1 VGHAVALDAAWNF
14 GERGAKLRK
23 LFLPVFCLMLLLSPL
38 PVWSAPA
45 GKAVLILSGVQ
56 FGLPTS
62 DIIVGG
68 AVAALQ
74 EKGFSV
80 NNIYVEYLDLIRKG
94 DPGQREA
101 LAALLRRK
109 MENIDVGL
117 VIVANKYALNFL
129 AEEGHELLPQD
140 VPVLTSLV
148 NDPSAAW
155 KGPHPPI
162 IDVIALPDIQRTIRY
177 GLELFPG
184 TRSLVAVGYFGDER
198 DPMYPRAVE
207 ALSEMSVALEVE
219 DAADLTHEEMLER
232 LGNLPSDALVLMGSY
247 FNDRTGRSFVP
258 VEVAAEIG
266 KRANRPVL
274 ALYDTQIS
282 RGLTGGAAILTPVA
296 GRRVGEIAAE
306 YLLGKAAVGSGVTQ
320 KALPARPLF
329 DWVQLKRWGGDP
341 SRLPAETVFLNRPR
355 SLWSDYREAVIV
367 GGVAMALLSAL
378 VVALAVVNRRR
389 KLVERALVEHQ
400 RGLEVKVDERT
411 AQLADAMHRAEV
423 ANDAKSS
430 FLANM
435 SHEIRTPMNA
445 IIGMSHLALN
455 ADPSPRVREYL
466 SKIQASSKLLLG
478 IISDIL
484 DLSKIEAGKMVA
496 ERIEFNL
503 EQMLSGVTAL
513 IAERAAAKG
522 LELILRVD
530 PELPPDLVGDPL
542 RIGQILIN
550 YATNAVKFTEKGQIT
565 IDVGCESSRGC
576 ETGRGL
582 EPGSALEPGSGLEPG
597 GAVAKDPGLVLRFAV
612 KDTGIGLTADQ
623 IGRLFSSFEQA
634 DSSTTRQYGGTGLG
648 LSISKKLA
656 VLMGGDV
663 GVESVPGEGS
673 TFWFTVRVDLATPRQ
688 SRHLPDPDLRGCK
701 VLVVDDNADA
711 RTVISGMLAHMG
723 FQTVTASSGM
733 QALSVLSTAAERE
746 DPFDAVLIDWQMP
759 VMDGIETVRRISNLG
774 LESVRKIA
782 MVTAYGREDLTKS
795 AAEAGIRDVI
805 VKPVNESMLFDSLM
819 RIVRGACREREA
831 GNVAETEGVKPDG
844 AEAASMPKAQGTTEP
859 HSIGAASAADSALC
873 AGRSIL
879 LVEDNEINREVAM
892 EMLGSEGIAVEVAEN
907 GRIAVEKVASRRY
920 DLVLMDLQMPVMD
933 GFAATRE
940 IRKLPGK
947 QDLPIVAMTANA
959 MQQDRA
965 ECLAAGMNGYLSKP
979 IEPERFWAVLRE
991 NLSKKDSGN
1000 VDTKKDG
1007 QSGAA
1012 GGSGSGFWAAGGS
1025 AGAGQAGTGRNEVF
1039 LPDAIEGLDMADGL
1053 GRILGNKKLYA
1064 SLLRKF
1070 VNGFSGTVDQLRAA
1084 LAAGDWE
1091 TATRHAHT
1099 VKGSGAMLGATRL
1112 PAVALALETALR
1124 NHEGPELLE
1133 PRIAEFDACLSD
1145 LMLAILQGLGP
1156 SSQG

>member
-1 VGHAVALDAAWNF
+1 MM
-14 GERGAKLRK
+14 
-23 LFLPVFCLMLLLSPL
+23 MLLLPL
-38 PVWSAPA
+38 PAWSEAAAGPA

-62 DIIVGG
+62 DIVVGG

-74 EKGFSV
+74 DKGFSV

-94 DPGQREA
+94 DPVQREA

-117 VIVANKYALNFL
+117 VIVANKYVLNFL
-129 AEEGHELLPQD
+129 AEEGHELLPPET
-140 VPVLTSLV
+140 PVLTALV
-148 NDPSAAW
+148 NDPAAAW
-155 KGPHPPI
+155 KGAHPPI
-162 IDVIALPDIQRTIRY
+162 IDVIALPDIQRTIHH
-177 GLELFPG
+177 GLDLFPG

-198 DPMYPRAVE
+198 DPMYPRVVE
-207 ALSEMSVALEVE
+207 ALSGMPVALEVE

-232 LGNLPSDALVLMGSY
+232 LGSLPSDALVLMGSY

-306 YLLGKAAVGSGVTQ
+306 YLLGRDAVGAGVTQ
-320 KALPARPLF
+320 KALPVQPLF

-378 VVALAVVNRRR
+378 VVALAIVNRRR

-400 RGLEVKVDERT
+400 RGLEVKVEERT
-411 AQLADAMHRAEV
+411 SQLADAMHRAEV

-513 IAERAAAKG
+513 IAERAATKG

-576 ETGRGL
+576 ETG
-582 EPGSALEPGSGLEPG
+582 SSLEPGSGREPG
-597 GAVAKDPGLVLRFAV
+597 GAAAKDPGLVLRFSV
-612 KDTGIGLTADQ
+612 TDTGIGLTADQ

-648 LSISKKLA
+648 LSISKRLA

-711 RTVISGMLAHMG
+711 RTVISGMLSHMG

-759 VMDGIETVRRISNLG
+759 VMDGIETVRRIRDLG

-782 MVTAYGREDLTKS
+782 MITAYGREDLTKS

-819 RIVRGACREREA
+819 RIVRGACGEREA
-831 GNVAETEGVKPDG
+831 GATAGAGVVGFDG
-844 AEAASMPKAQGTTEP
+844 AEHGGADYGGAEADSTLAMPLPKAPGTSGQ
-859 HSIGAASAADSALC
+859 HSIRAALSADSSLL

-892 EMLGSEGIAVEVAEN
+892 EMLGSEGIGVDVAEN

-940 IRKLPGK
+940 IRKLPGM

-1000 VDTKKDG
+1000 VDMKKDG
-1007 QSGAA
+1007 QGGAV
-1012 GGSGSGFWAAGGS
+1012 GGSGSGFWA
-1025 AGAGQAGTGRNEVF
+1025 GAGQTGSGRNEVF
-1039 LPDAIEGLDMADGL
+1039 LPEAIEGLDMADGL

-1070 VNGFSGTVDQLRAA
+1070 VSGFSGTVDQLRAA

-1156 SSQG
+1156 GAQG

>member
-1 VGHAVALDAAWNF
+1 
-14 GERGAKLRK
+14 
-23 LFLPVFCLMLLLSPL
+23 
-38 PVWSAPA
+38 
-45 GKAVLILSGVQ
+45 
-56 FGLPTS
+56 
-62 DIIVGG
+62 
-68 AVAALQ
+68 
-74 EKGFSV
+74 
-80 NNIYVEYLDLIRKG
+80 
-94 DPGQREA
+94 
-101 LAALLRRK
+101 
-109 MENIDVGL
+109 MENVDVGL

-129 AEEGHELLPQD
+129 AEEGQGLLPPG

-148 NDPSAAW
+148 NDPSAVW
-155 KGPHPPI
+155 KGAPPPI

-198 DPMYPRAVE
+198 DPMYPRVLE
-207 ALSEMSVALEVE
+207 ALSEMSVALKVE
-219 DAADLTHEEMLER
+219 DAAALTHEEMLER

-247 FNDRTGRSFVP
+247 FKDSTGRSFVP

-282 RGLTGGAAILTPVA
+282 RGLTGGAAILTTDA
-296 GRRVGEIAAE
+296 GRLVGEIAAE

-341 SRLPAETVFLNRPR
+341 SRLPEETVFLNRPR

-378 VVALAVVNRRR
+378 VVALAIVNRRR

-400 RGLEVKVDERT
+400 RGLEVKVEERT
-411 AQLADAMHRAEV
+411 AQLADAMHRAED
-423 ANDAKSS
+423 ANVAKSS

-445 IIGMSHLALN
+445 IIGMSHLAIK
-455 ADPSPRVREYL
+455 ADPSPRIREYL
-466 SKIQASSKLLLG
+466 TKIQASGHLLLG
-478 IISDIL
+478 IINDIL
-484 DLSKIEAGKMVA
+484 DLSKIEAGKMVV
-496 ERIEFNL
+496 EHIEFNL
-503 EQMLSGVTAL
+503 EQMLSGVTGL
-513 IAERAAAKG
+513 ISERAAAKG

-530 PELPPDLVGDPL
+530 PDLPADLVGDPL

-550 YATNAVKFTEKGQIT
+550 YATNAVKFTEKGQIS
-565 IDVGCESSRGC
+565 IEVGREAGRSR
-576 ETGRGL
+576 E
-582 EPGSALEPGSGLEPG
+582 G
-597 GAVAKDPGLVLRFAV
+597 GTEGQGPGLVLRFTV
-612 KDTGIGLTADQ
+612 KDTGIGLTGDQ
-623 IGRLFSSFEQA
+623 IARLFSSFQQA

-656 VLMGGDV
+656 WLMGGDV
-663 GVESVPGEGS
+663 GVESEPGQGS
-673 TFWFTVRVDLATPRQ
+673 TFWFTVRVDLAE
-688 SRHLPDPDLRGCK
+688 SRVSRRLPDPDLRGCK

-711 RTVISGMLAHMG
+711 RTVISEILGHMG
-723 FQTVTASSGM
+723 FRTMTASSGM
-733 QALSVLSTAAERE
+733 QALSILSTAAERS
-746 DPFDAVLIDWQMP
+746 DPFDAVLVDWQMP
-759 VMDGIETVRRISNLG
+759 VMDGIETVRRIQELG

-782 MVTAYGREDLTKS
+782 LITSYGREDLVKS
-795 AAEAGIRDVI
+795 AFDAGIRDVI
-805 VKPVNESMLFDSLM
+805 MKPVNESMLFDSLM
-819 RIVRGACREREA
+819 RIVKGACGDRGEA
-831 GNVAETEGVKPDG
+831 HFPG
-844 AEAASMPKAQGTTEP
+844 MP
-859 HSIGAASAADSALC
+859 AASAAFSATSFAAVPAAAAIPAAPATAAAAVPGPRIDPGGGQGMPHLFTG
-873 AGRSIL
+873 ASIL

-892 EMLGSEGIAVEVAEN
+892 EMLSDEGIEVDVAEN
-907 GRIAVEKVASRRY
+907 GRVAVDKVKVRRY
-920 DLVLMDLQMPVMD
+920 DFVLMDVQMPVMD
-933 GFAATRE
+933 GIAATRE
-940 IRKLPGK
+940 IRKLPGME
-947 QDLPIVAMTANA
+947 DLPIVAMTANA
-959 MQQDRA
+959 MQQDRD
-965 ECLAAGMNGYLSKP
+965 ECIAAGMNGYLSKP
-979 IEPERFWAVLRE
+979 IEPDRFWAVVHGI
-991 NLSKKDSGN
+991 LSKKEQEKVDS
-1000 VDTKKDG
+1000 KKDG
-1007 QSGAA
+1007 P
-1012 GGSGSGFWAAGGS
+1012 GGTVGG
-1025 AGAGQAGTGRNEVF
+1025 EVF

-1070 VNGFSGTVDQLRAA
+1070 VSGFSGTVDQLRAA

-1112 PAVALALETALR
+1112 AAVALALETALR
-1124 NHEGPELLE
+1124 NHEAPELLE